1 MIEEIATVI
10 KTEGEMMSVEI
21 QRQSSCGACSV
32 KSGCGTNLIA
42 SLFGKRRALLSLP
55 NTIHARPGD
64 RVVLGIREN
73 DLVAGSIRLY
83 LLPLAGLLLGALAGH
98 LLAGTELFAIAGGLL
113 GMFAVLHGLKSRQ
126 VAPHIRVL
134 RREQPLTIQ
143 PVKVN
148 QEVKP

>member
-10 KTEGEMMSVEI
+10 ETEGEMMSVEI

-42 SLFGKRRALLSLP
+42 SLFGKRRAMLSLP

-98 LLAGTELFAIAGGLL
+98 LLAGTELFSIAGGLL

-134 RREQPLTIQ
+134 RREQALDIQ
-143 PVKVN
+143 PVEVN

>member
-55 NTIHARPGD
+55 NTIHARPGE

-113 GMFAVLHGLKSRQ
+113 GMFVVLHGLKSRQ

>member
-21 QRQSSCGACSV
+21 QQQSSCGACSV

-42 SLFGKRRALLSLP
+42 SLFGKRRAMLSLP

-73 DLVAGSIRLY
+73 DLVSGSIRLY

-98 LLAGTELFAIAGGLL
+98 LLAGTELFSIAGGLL
-113 GMFAVLHGLKSRQ
+113 GMFAVLQGLKLRQ
-126 VAPHIRVL
+126 VAPDIRVL
-134 RREQPLTIQ
+134 RREHTLNIE
-143 PVKVN
+143 PVRIN
-148 QEVKP
+148 EEVKP

>member
-10 KTEGEMMSVEI
+10 KIEGEMMSVEI

-42 SLFGKRRALLSLP
+42 SLFGKRRAMLSLP

-73 DLVAGSIRLY
+73 DLVSGSIRLY

-98 LLAGTELFAIAGGLL
+98 LLAGTELFSIAGGLL
-113 GMFAVLHGLKSRQ
+113 GMFAVLQGLKLRQ
-126 VAPHIRVL
+126 VTPDIRVL
-134 RREQPLTIQ
+134 RREHTLNIE
-143 PVKVN
+143 PVKIN
-148 QEVKP
+148 EEVKP

>member
-55 NTIHARPGD
+55 NTIHARPGE

>member
-42 SLFGKRRALLSLP
+42 SLFGKRRAMLSLP
-55 NTIHARPGD
+55 NTIHARAGD

-73 DLVAGSIRLY
+73 DLVTGSIRLY

-113 GMFAVLHGLKSRQ
+113 GMFAVLQGLKARQ
-126 VAPHIRVL
+126 VAPDIRVL
-134 RREQPLTIQ
+134 RREQRLNIE
-143 PVKVN
+143 PVKLN

>member
-42 SLFGKRRALLSLP
+42 SLFGKRQAMLSLP

-73 DLVAGSIRLY
+73 DLVTGSIRLY
-83 LLPLAGLLLGALAGH
+83 LFPLAGLLLGALAGH

-113 GMFAVLHGLKSRQ
+113 GMFAVLQGLKARQ
-126 VAPHIRVL
+126 VAPDIRVL
-134 RREQPLTIQ
+134 RREQRLNIE
-143 PVKVN
+143 PVKLN

>member
-42 SLFGKRRALLSLP
+42 SLFGKRRAMLSLP

-73 DLVAGSIRLY
+73 DLVTGSIRLY

-113 GMFAVLHGLKSRQ
+113 GMFAVLQGLKARQ
-126 VAPHIRVL
+126 VAPDIRVL
-134 RREQPLTIQ
+134 RREQRLNIE
-143 PVKVN
+143 PVKLN

>member
-10 KTEGEMMSVEI
+10 KTEGETMSVEI

-42 SLFGKRRALLSLP
+42 SLFGKRRAMLSLP

-73 DLVAGSIRLY
+73 DLVKGSIRLY

-98 LLAGTELFAIAGGLL
+98 LLAGTELFSIAGGLL
-113 GMFAVLHGLKSRQ
+113 GMFAVLQGLKFRQ
-126 VAPHIRVL
+126 VAPDIRVL
-134 RREQPLTIQ
+134 RREHALNIE
-143 PVKVN
+143 PVKFN
-148 QEVKP
+148 EEVKP

>member
-1 MIEEIATVI
+1 MIEELATVI
-10 KTEGEMMSVEI
+10 ETEGEMMTVEI

-42 SLFGKRRALLSLP
+42 SLFGKRRAMLSLP
-55 NTIHARPGD
+55 NTIHARAGD

-73 DLVAGSIRLY
+73 DLVTGSIRLY

-98 LLAGTELFAIAGGLL
+98 LLTGTELFSIAGGLL
-113 GMFAVLHGLKSRQ
+113 GMFAVLQGLRSRQ
-126 VAPHIRVL
+126 VAPDIRVL
-134 RREQPLTIQ
+134 RREHTLNIE

-148 QEVKP
+148 HEVET